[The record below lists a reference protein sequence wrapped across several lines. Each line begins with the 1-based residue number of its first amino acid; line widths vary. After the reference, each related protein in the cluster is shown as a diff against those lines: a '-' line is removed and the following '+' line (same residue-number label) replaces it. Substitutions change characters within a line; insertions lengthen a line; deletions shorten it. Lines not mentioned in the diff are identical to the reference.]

1 MPTCF
6 FLICLV
12 PDMFFDQDDQDDRA
26 NEYALNPVGHQSTN
40 WIDRFVFIVAIAAF
54 TSFGT
59 TSPLKCYCFDPSYHH
74 HCGTCREGSKPC
86 TCRVEDHTLP
96 SVKELSEKRN
106 KQVWPGLPAQ
116 SMHWWSQPRSTTRGK
131 LYRSR
136 SLARKSPGGSGS
148 WVVIVV

>member
-6 FLICLV
+6 FLISLV
-12 PDMFFDQDDQDDRA
+12 PDMIFDQDDRA

-59 TSPLKCYCFDPSYHH
+59 TSPLKCYCFDPSHQHHH

-96 SVKELSEKRN
+96 SVKELSEKV
-106 KQVWPGLPAQ
+106 KKEQ
-116 SMHWWSQPRSTTRGK
+116 T
-131 LYRSR
+131 
-136 SLARKSPGGSGS
+136 SLTWFAGSKHALVISATLNDS
-148 WVVIVV
+148 W